1 MVEVTITNAKSR
13 DVFSETYKFP
23 TNFPKITVVL
33 DCRGRRLYI
42 EKIDGYSSIAEM
54 IFKNIKDNTHENM
67 NEVDLNNSFIHMDE
81 EKTHIYLSDG
91 YYFHVDRDERQSL
104 LKVCIFQDYLYELV
118 EIKD

>member
-54 IFKNIKDNTHENM
+54 IFKNIKDNIEM
-67 NEVDLNNSFIHMDE
+67 DLSDSFIHMDE
-81 EKTHIYLSDG
+81 SKTHIYLSDG
-91 YYFHVDRDERQSL
+91 YYFHVDRDEKQSL

-118 EIKD
+118 ETKD

>member
-54 IFKNIKDNTHENM
+54 IFKNIKDNIEI
-67 NEVDLNNSFIHMDE
+67 DLSDSFIHMDE

-91 YYFHVDRDERQSL
+91 YYFHVDRDEKQSL

-118 EIKD
+118 ETKD

>member
-54 IFKNIKDNTHENM
+54 IFKNIKDNIEM
-67 NEVDLNNSFIHMDE
+67 DLSDSFIHMDE
-81 EKTHIYLSDG
+81 SKTHIYLSDG

-118 EIKD
+118 ETKD

>member
-54 IFKNIKDNTHENM
+54 IFKNIKDNIEI
-67 NEVDLNNSFIHMDE
+67 DLSDSFIHMDE
-81 EKTHIYLSDG
+81 SKTHIYLSDG
-91 YYFHVDRDERQSL
+91 YYFHVDRDEKQSL

-118 EIKD
+118 EIKN